1 MVVLNPITFLI
12 FFLVILLI
20 VEKGVLKSAC
30 NTVVDLS
37 SFSFGLSVLALHIL
51 KLCCLVYTALGLLC
65 LLGRL
70 TPSLL

>member
-12 FFLVILLI
+12 LFLVVLSI
-20 VEKGVLKSAC
+20 VEKGVLKSA

-37 SFSFGLSVLALHIL
+37 IFSFSLSVLALHIL
-51 KLCCLVYTALGLLC
+51 KLYCLVYTDLGLLC

-70 TPSLL
+70 TLSLL

>member
-12 FFLVILLI
+12 FFLVVLFI
-20 VEKGVLKSAC
+20 VEKGVLKSA

-37 SFSFGLSVLALHIL
+37 IFSFSLSVLALHIL
-51 KLCCLVYTALGLLC
+51 KLCCLVYTALGILC

-70 TPSLL
+70 TLSLL